1 MGAGGGQ
8 GGQGAFWMEERQKD
22 AGMISQWFIK
32 M

>member
-8 GGQGAFWMEERQKD
+8 AGGAFWMEERRKD
-22 AGMISQWFIK
+22 AAMISQWFIK